1 MRPRQRDR
9 HLPPCVYLRHGAFWL
24 VKRGKWTRL
33 GGDLPTALA
42 EYARRVTP
50 AAAGGMPALIR
61 SALDALPALAT
72 STRAQYERAGRIL
85 SEAFAEFHPEQVEQR
100 HVAQFRQAL
109 ADTPNMANRCLS
121 VLRQVFAYAV
131 ERQLIASNPAIGVK
145 PHREA
150 KRDRLITPAEFAAIR
165 AAGGLRLRCAIDLM
179 ALTGQRVNDVLR
191 LRRDALRD
199 DGIYFRQQKTGA
211 QLVVRWTPE
220 LRAVAEQAK
229 ALHGNVSALTL
240 LHGRRG
246 RPVDYRTVGL
256 QWKKACAAAG
266 VPDAQMRDLRAMAG
280 TAAELQG
287 LDAQRLLGH
296 TSPVMT
302 KRYLRD
308 RSARVVDGPSIGQCL
323 IVGRKRA
330 ENQ

>member
-1 MRPRQRDR
+1 MRPRKSNR
-9 HLPPCVYLRHGAFWL
+9 HLPPCVYLRHGAYWL

-33 GGDLPTALA
+33 GSELPGALA
-42 EYARRVTP
+42 EYGRRTTP
-50 AAAGGMPALIR
+50 AAAGAMPALIFE
-61 SALDALPALAT
+61 AIAAIPNIAF
-72 STRAQYERAGRIL
+72 STRRQYDLAGRML
-85 SEAFAEFHPEQVEQR
+85 AETFAEFAPEQVEQR
-100 HVAQFRQAL
+100 HIAQFRQAL
-109 ADTPNMANRCLS
+109 ASTPNMANRCLS

-165 AAGGLRLRCAIDLM
+165 AEAAPRLRCAIDLM
-179 ALTGQRVNDVLR
+179 ALTGQRVKDVLW

-220 LRAVAEQAK
+220 LREVVERAK
-229 ALHGNVSALTL
+229 ALHGVVSALTL

-246 RPVDYRTVGL
+246 KCVDYRTVGL
-256 QWKKACAAAG
+256 QWKEACAAAG
-266 VPDAQMRDLRAMAG
+266 VADVQMRDLRAMAG
-280 TAAELQG
+280 TAADLQG

-296 TSPVMT
+296 TSPTMT

-308 RSARVVDGPSIGQCL
+308 RSARVVDGPSIGQVL
-323 IVGRKRA
+323 EVGQKRFK
-330 ENQ
+330 NQ

>member
-1 MRPRQRDR
+1 MRPRTRDR

-33 GGDLPTALA
+33 GADLPTALA

-50 AAAGGMPALIR
+50 AVAGGMPALI
-61 SALDALPALAT
+61 ADALAAMPKRAASTTAQYALA
-72 STRAQYERAGRIL
+72 GRML
-85 SEAFAEFHPEQVEQR
+85 AETFAEFSPEQVEQR
-100 HVAQFRQAL
+100 HIAQFRQAL

-131 ERQLIASNPAIGVK
+131 ERQLVASNPAIGVK
-145 PHREA
+145 PYREA
-150 KRDRLITPAEFAAIR
+150 KRDRLIAPEEYAAIR
-165 AAGGLRLRCAIDLM
+165 TAAGPRLRCAIDLM

-191 LRRDALRD
+191 LRRDALRE

-211 QLVVRWTPE
+211 QLIVGWTPE
-220 LRAVAEQAK
+220 LRAAVERAK
-229 ALHGNVSALTL
+229 ALHGNVAAFTL

-246 RPVDYRTVGL
+246 KPVDYGTVAL
-256 QWKKACAAAG
+256 QWRQACALAG
-266 VPDAQMRDLRAMAG
+266 VPDAQMRDLRAMSG
-280 TAAELQG
+280 TAAEAQG
-287 LDAQRLLGH
+287 LDAQKLLGH

-308 RSARVVDGPSIGQCL
+308 RSVWVVEGPSIGRVL
-323 IVGRKRA
+323 DVGQKRA